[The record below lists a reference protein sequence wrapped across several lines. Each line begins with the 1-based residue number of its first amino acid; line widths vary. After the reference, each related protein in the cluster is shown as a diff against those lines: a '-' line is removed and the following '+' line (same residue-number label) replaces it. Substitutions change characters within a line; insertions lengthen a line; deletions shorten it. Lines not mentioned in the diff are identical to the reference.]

1 MHRVSRKKNDLIA
14 AKGNIGESVSCF
26 PGEINGAAAE
36 EWLNY
41 AAVLVRSTIDTDLS
55 FFIAYDQPQG
65 ELTAYLSQEREGEPL
80 WQKMQWK
87 TGEDVTGLFS
97 GSPSG
102 RDLLF
107 NRVMAPLLKR
117 KCSSL
122 LLHPVKLTSNNFGLV
137 GAGSFNAK
145 AFPSSGE
152 KLLELIGH
160 NITNLW
166 ENSDRQS
173 SFRKLRTE
181 MDALMRFSKY
191 LSSNTDD
198 LELVLEKI
206 LDELKSTIDV
216 ESCGV
221 LLYEQERKALVLQ
234 KPAFGVS
241 NEQFTSYALSTDTD
255 AENGI
260 GVAVKVFLTGKPYI
274 CNMTDRDHVTNQ
286 KLARIYGARSSLS
299 VPLVVDNRRT
309 GVLHT
314 INKKQGSFTTDDA
327 RLLELL
333 AYQLAIVIENARL
346 FKQLEKKNELL
357 RHSMDVHNKLT
368 RLVLRDKGFDE
379 IIFTLAQLIER
390 DVIVQDQFFKI
401 LGSHLSGGEENLLLL
416 EKSMSK
422 DLWED
427 HNYRKL
433 IQQVNN
439 FKQAVLFTPFPEGG
453 MTRARL
459 IAPIALANSILGYV
473 SILENEFQ
481 KLGEMEFLAIEHA
494 VTVFTLKMM
503 QSKIAYEAEERVSG
517 DFLDDLLNGSYHS
530 AKEMIQRASYLGCDL
545 SDPYQVICVDIDDY
559 SRHLNKQKGNEG
571 FKSQLKRRVFDI
583 VRNFVEEKI
592 PSSMTGIKSNAI
604 VVIAPYSKH
613 KSLPGLTEAAFLIKD
628 KVKGMVPEITVSVG
642 IGKVSESIDEI
653 KNSYQEAR
661 RAISIARK
669 FGRKDQVTNYEALGA
684 YKLLF
689 SIKDDAN
696 LKFFVNQTL
705 GPILHYDREK
715 NNEVLIKTIR
725 QYISSNFN
733 SQKTADNLFI
743 HLNTLKYRLQK
754 IQDIAGIDLNDSE
767 TRLNLQLALKVL
779 EIKNLS

>member
-1 MHRVSRKKNDLIA
+1 MHRISRKKNDLIA
-14 AKGNIGESVSCF
+14 AGGNIGEPVSCF
-26 PGEINGAAAE
+26 PGETQGVAAE

-41 AAVLVRSTIDTDLS
+41 AAVLVRSTIATDIS
-55 FFIAYDQPQG
+55 FFIAYDQIQG
-65 ELTAYLSQEREGEPL
+65 ELTAYLSQEREGDPL

-97 GSPSG
+97 GSPA
-102 RDLLF
+102 DQVPEF
-107 NRVMAPLLKR
+107 NKIMTPLLKR

-122 LLHPVKLTSNNFGLV
+122 LLHPVKLTSKNIGLV
-137 GAGSFNAK
+137 GVGSFNAK
-145 AFPSSGE
+145 AFPSAGE
-152 KLLELIGH
+152 KLLELIGY

-166 ENSDRQS
+166 ENKGQQS
-173 SFRKLRTE
+173 SFRKLRKE

-221 LLYEQERKALVLQ
+221 LLYDQERKVLVLQ

-299 VPLVVDNRRT
+299 VPLVVDNKRT

-314 INKKQGSFTTDDA
+314 INKKKGSFTTDDA

-427 HNYRKL
+427 QNYRKL

-459 IAPIALANSILGYV
+459 IAPIALANNILGYV

-613 KSLPGLTEAAFLIKD
+613 KPLPGLTEAAPLIKER
-628 KVKGMVPEITVSVG
+628 VKEMVPEITVSVG

-661 RAISIARK
+661 RAIFIARK
-669 FGRKDQVTNYEALGA
+669 FGRKDQVISYETLGA

-696 LKFFVNQTL
+696 LKRFVNQTL
-705 GPILHYDREK
+705 GPILQYDREK

-733 SQKTADNLFI
+733 NQKTADNLFI